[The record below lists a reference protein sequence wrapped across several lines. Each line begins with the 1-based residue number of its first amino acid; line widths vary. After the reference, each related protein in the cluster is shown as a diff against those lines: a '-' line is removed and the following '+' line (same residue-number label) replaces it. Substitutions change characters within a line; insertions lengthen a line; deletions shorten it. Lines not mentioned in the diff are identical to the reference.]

1 MSALVPN
8 FWGTELST
16 SSAGTLLMFVSRAP
30 AVDDD
35 EDKIGFTADVV
46 MRLAIDHPSSD
57 DAQNPIVLDDH
68 RVDRD
73 LAESA

>member
-8 FWGTELST
+8 FWGTVPTT

-30 AVDDD
+30 AVNDD

-46 MRLAIDHPSSD
+46 TRLADNHASSD
-57 DAQNPIVLDDH
+57 DAQNPIVLNDH
-68 RVDRD
+68 RGDRN

>member
-1 MSALVPN
+1 
-8 FWGTELST
+8 
-16 SSAGTLLMFVSRAP
+16 MFVPRAP

-46 MRLAIDHPSSD
+46 MRLAVDRPSSD
-57 DAQNPIVLDDH
+57 DVQIPIVLGDH
-68 RVDRD
+68 RVDRG

>member
-1 MSALVPN
+1 
-8 FWGTELST
+8 
-16 SSAGTLLMFVSRAP
+16 MFVSRAP

-46 MRLAIDHPSSD
+46 MRLAVDHPSSD

>member
-8 FWGTELST
+8 FWGAGPTT
-16 SSAGTLLMFVSRAP
+16 SSAGTLLMFVPRAP
-30 AVDDD
+30 AVDND

-46 MRLAIDHPSSD
+46 MRLAVDHPSSD
-57 DAQNPIVLDDH
+57 DVQNPVVIGDH
-68 RVDRD
+68 PIDRD